1 MKRYLISMKDKGFE
15 FQTEHLIN
23 TKEFLEELSHDDY
36 FRLGEGIYIPINES
50 DITSISY
57 IGEI

>member
-1 MKRYLISMKDKGFE
+1 MKDKGFE
-15 FQTEHLIN
+15 FQTEHYIN
-23 TKEFLEELSHDDY
+23 TKEFWEELSHDDY
-36 FRLGEGIYIPINES
+36 FRLGEGIYIQINEV

>member
-15 FQTEHLIN
+15 FQIEHYISK
-23 TKEFLEELSHDDY
+23 KEFLEELSHDDY
-36 FRLGEGIYIPINES
+36 FRLGEGIYIPINEV

>member
-15 FQTEHLIN
+15 FQTEHYIN
-23 TKEFLEELSHDDY
+23 TKEFWDELSHDDY
-36 FRLGEGIYIPINES
+36 FRLGEGIYIPINER

>member
-1 MKRYLISMKDKGFE
+1 MKRYLISMKDNGFE
-15 FQTEHLIN
+15 LQTEHLIN